1 MALIGNCTHTVYT
14 NHATE
19 TTTESVTLSDGK
31 VTTEQV
37 PVIVETP
44 TDYTNIFVCIKQV
57 ENINF
62 WDGINTHKSIH
73 YQFAGYTDKATRD
86 ADQED
91 FLFWETSHLISYD
104 HTSNLYEQI
113 YNDIKAQAGFT
124 NLTND

>member
-1 MALIGNCTHTVYT
+1 MALIGNCTHTTYS
-14 NHATE
+14 NHETE
-19 TTTESVTLSDGK
+19 TTTETITNTDG
-31 VTTEQV
+31 TTETIQV
-37 PVIVETP
+37 PLVVENETSYN
-44 TDYTNIFVCIKQV
+44 DVYLCIKQV

-62 WDGINTHKSIH
+62 WDGINSHKSIH

-91 FLFWETSHLISYD
+91 FLFWERSHLISYD

-113 YNDIKAQAGFT
+113 YNDIKVQAGFT